1 MSQKKKSVKRFIA
14 DNIKSARLSANMTQ
28 AEAAD
33 KLGITAQAVSN
44 FERGINGIE
53 NSMLIRMCEI
63 YAVKIGAI
71 LGEDD
76 GANKTKGEQPMAQ
89 MNLTDEQVERE
100 ISRLQQSQ
108 YVKLAEK
115 ERRVRT
121 RRRQYLYHLR
131 QLEKKGKDL
140 SASGFTMDNLEDLL
154 DMPMMTGEE

>member
-1 MSQKKKSVKRFIA
+1 MSKTAKLAIA
-14 DNIKSARLSANMTQ
+14 ENIKAARLAANMTQ

-53 NSMLIRMCEI
+53 NSLLIRMCKI
-63 YAVKIGAI
+63 YAVKIGAV
-71 LGEDD
+71 LGEED
-76 GANKTKGEQPMAQ
+76 GANKTKGERPMART
-89 MNLTDEQVERE
+89 NLTDEQVERE
-100 ISRLQQSQ
+100 IARLQQSQ

-131 QLEKKGKDL
+131 QLEKKGMEL
-140 SASGFTMDNLEDLL
+140 SASGFTMDNLDDLL
-154 DMPMMTGEE
+154 DTPLMDEEF